1 MTNNMSYR
9 CWFEARVDVSNET
22 AAMPGIGLR
31 RALDGNLYS
40 YAQFRDWYG
49 EEASYRCWF
58 AAEVDVSKETAAYV
72 LQLFRH
78 RVILGLDGSL
88 LDDGD
93 WVFVINPC
101 EWNEDNYLTLRQI
114 DYWHGVVGDQ
124 PICQMYGDERN
135 YAADE
140 LISAYRGCTVH
151 CVTYLQRLWRRR
163 RLA

>member
-1 MTNNMSYR
+1 
-9 CWFEARVDVSNET
+9 
-22 AAMPGIGLR
+22 MPGIRRICLR
-31 RALDGNLYS
+31 RALDGNLHS

-49 EEASYRCWF
+49 EEASYRRWF
-58 AAEVDVSKETAAYV
+58 EAQVDVSEETAAFV
-72 LQLFRH
+72 RELFR
-78 RVILGLDGSL
+78 RRIISGFDGSL
-88 LDDGD
+88 LDDDD
-93 WVFVINPC
+93 WVFVVNPC

-124 PICQMYGDERN
+124 PMCQMYGDERN

-140 LISAYRGCTVH
+140 LISAYGGCTVH